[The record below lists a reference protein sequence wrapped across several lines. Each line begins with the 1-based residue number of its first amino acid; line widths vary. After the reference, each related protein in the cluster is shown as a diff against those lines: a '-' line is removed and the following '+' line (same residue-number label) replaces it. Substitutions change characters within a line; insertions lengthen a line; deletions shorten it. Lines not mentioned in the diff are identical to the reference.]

1 MKLNVPFNITG
12 ICIFY
17 LFMDS
22 FGVMILSGF
31 PSLEIGFLAHEIG
44 RSSQLHWKVP
54 CNLNMYSGGKITV
67 ISIPVVLTQIP
78 LCNVHIRVCLMIGIL
93 LSTISVHKL
102 LPQKKFF
109 LFCLSLVLLH
119 LFCCFS
125 YIMFFMI
132 IYIYIHT
139 HI

>member
-44 RSSQLHWKVP
+44 RSS
-54 CNLNMYSGGKITV
+54 
-67 ISIPVVLTQIP
+67 
-78 LCNVHIRVCLMIGIL
+78 
-93 LSTISVHKL
+93 
-102 LPQKKFF
+102 
-109 LFCLSLVLLH
+109 
-119 LFCCFS
+119 
-125 YIMFFMI
+125 
-132 IYIYIHT
+132 
-139 HI
+139 